1 MAVNKEKLEAAA
13 ETEAKREEEANSP
26 EPTTEQVQGAVLT
39 APKVSMPIVK
49 NLALKMKQE
58 ALKKFKVT
66 IVNQDPKEA
75 SSLKSVYVSVAN
87 QFLSKAYVLPFN
99 VPINGVEQ
107 CIIDALKEVVF
118 YQIITDKDN
127 SGNTVFNIRA
137 VKKYA
142 LTIEPL
148 EAEE

>member
-1 MAVNKEKLEAAA
+1 MAANKEQLEAAA
-13 ETEAKREEEANSP
+13 AKEAAREAEANST

-49 NLALKMKQE
+49 SLALKMKQD

-66 IVNQDPKEA
+66 VVNQDPKEA
-75 SSLKSVYVSVAN
+75 SALKSVYVSVAN

-99 VPINGVEQ
+99 VPVNGVEQ

-127 SGNTVFNIRA
+127 SGNIVFNTRA